1 MELFVAGKSLDD
13 VEDTTSLLTGDSAAL
28 EPVLADEK
36 QQILNDADFTQY
48 QVFIAS
54 LCRTGYA

>member
-1 MELFVAGKSLDD
+1 VAGKPLYD
-13 VEDTTSLLTGDSAAL
+13 VEDMTSTLLAGDSAAL

-48 QVFIAS
+48 QVC
-54 LCRTGYA
+54 L